1 MLERPLD
8 TKVRPCLLLP
18 PNARLRYSILSNSQ
32 TNSKNVFGLREAMS
46 ETILMFTAWDGTNHE
61 TAQIPNEIATTLN
74 ISFPF
79 CSNGV
84 STKPILKPNTRRKA
98 QEKQPQKI
106 RNEM

>member
-8 TKVRPCLLLP
+8 TKVRPSLLLP

-32 TNSKNVFGLREAMS
+32 TSSKNVFGLREAMS
-46 ETILMFTAWDGTNHE
+46 ETILMFTAWDGTNQE
-61 TAQIPNEIATTLN
+61 TTQVPKEMATTLN

-84 STKPILKPNTRRKA
+84 STKPIIKPDTRRKV
-98 QEKQPQKI
+98 QEKK
-106 RNEM
+106 